1 MKAFKSTPTKAA
13 TALDQPAR
21 ITTESVRAYLADLS
35 ARGRSVATVRG
46 YASRLRTLWEDLP
59 PDKLVRR
66 ETLVDWQNKLLDR
79 GYSPGSVNIHLS
91 AANGLLEYMGRR
103 DLQLVGQ
110 LDAVPEIQPELT
122 RTEYLRLLQ
131 TARTLE
137 RERIYLMVKV
147 FALTGIRVGEL
158 PLLTAEAVETG
169 WLSVSGEQ
177 RPIPGCLRRELLD
190 YIARNGIRSGPVFV
204 SRNGRSLQ
212 RTQVTAEIQSLC
224 RDARVDEAKG
234 NPRCLRKLYL
244 ATRTDIERSVRLLAE
259 QAYERVLDAEQLAA
273 GWGEGVN
280 CR

>member
-122 RTEYLRLLQ
+122 RTEYLRLL
-131 TARTLE
+131 
-137 RERIYLMVKV
+137 
-147 FALTGIRVGEL
+147 
-158 PLLTAEAVETG
+158 
-169 WLSVSGEQ
+169 
-177 RPIPGCLRRELLD
+177 
-190 YIARNGIRSGPVFV
+190 
-204 SRNGRSLQ
+204 
-212 RTQVTAEIQSLC
+212 
-224 RDARVDEAKG
+224 
-234 NPRCLRKLYL
+234 
-244 ATRTDIERSVRLLAE
+244 
-259 QAYERVLDAEQLAA
+259 
-273 GWGEGVN
+273 
-280 CR
+280 

>member
-1 MKAFKSTPTKAA
+1 MRSTAVRAPR
-13 TALDQPAR
+13 TAPDRSGAE
-21 ITTESVRAYLADLS
+21 ITPEAIRAYLDTLS
-35 ARGRSVATVRG
+35 GRGRSRG
-46 YASRLRTLWEDLP
+46 TIQVYAARLEALYAGLP
-59 PDKLVRR
+59 PDKRISPGTLAAWR
-66 ETLVDWQNKLLDR
+66 ETLLAQ
-79 GYSPGSVNIHLS
+79 GYSPGTVNTHLS
-91 AANGLLEYMGRR
+91 AANGLLGYMGRR

-212 RTQVTAEIQSLC
+212 RTQVTAEIQSLS
-224 RDARVDEAKG
+224 RDARVEAAKCT
-234 NPRCLRKLYL
+234 PRGLQRLYR
-244 ATRTDIERSVRLLAE
+244 ATQAEIENDIRLLTARSYE
-259 QAYERVLDAEQLAA
+259 QMLNTEQLAV
-273 GWGEGVN
+273 GWEN
-280 CR
+280 T